1 MPKTLSNFNNTFFSK
16 TKIKTTIDDSKFKII
31 LYSRTL
37 SQRPKGVA
45 LPSLDSGLDKT
56 LFENGFS
63 SHNNHNNNNN
73 NGSYNGNDYDG
84 VIDRDVIVVSNARK
98 SYGRGKGRHE
108 VLKGIDITVKE
119 GSM

>member
-1 MPKTLSNFNNTFFSK
+1 VKRKLKQQLMLQNLNNFLF
-16 TKIKTTIDDSKFKII
+16 
-31 LYSRTL
+31 RTL

-63 SHNNHNNNNN
+63 SHNNNNNNN
-73 NGSYNGNDYDG
+73 NGSHNGNDYDG
-84 VIDRDVIVVSNARK
+84 FIDRDVIVVSNARK

>member
-1 MPKTLSNFNNTFFSK
+1 MPKTLSTFNNTFFSK
-16 TKIKTTIDDSKFKII
+16 TKIKTTIADLKISKNF
-31 LYSRTL
+31 RTL

-63 SHNNHNNNNN
+63 SHNNNNNNNN
-73 NGSYNGNDYDG
+73 NGSHNGNDYDCF
-84 VIDRDVIVVSNARK
+84 IDRDVIVVRNASK